1 MIITS
6 IVCFCTLCQRSLPQL
21 EKQIKEKLEKT
32 STELRML
39 GDGVPQDETERDN
52 FLIEVN

>member
-1 MIITS
+1 M
-6 IVCFCTLCQRSLPQL
+6 CFCTLRQRSLPQL